1 MIVIH
6 DYKSNWPQEFEA
18 IRAALLK
25 TLEALALRIDHIGS
39 TAVPGLGAKDV
50 IDVQVTVAA
59 LTAQVREA
67 LAGAGYE
74 HWPSITHD
82 HVPPGEDAASE
93 LWGKQFFTE
102 PKGQRRANVHVRV
115 HGRLNQRYALLF
127 RDYLRAHPDSARSIE
142 KIKREIAR
150 RHPQD
155 QDAYYDIKDPVY
167 DLIWDAAKEWSRH
180 AGWKPGGDVVHSE

>member
-67 LAGAGYE
+67 LVGAGYE

-93 LWGKQFFTE
+93 LWAKQFFTE
-102 PKGQRRANVHVRV
+102 PKGERRANVHVRIN
-115 HGRLNQRYALLF
+115 GNPNQQYALLF
-127 RDYLRAHPDSARSIE
+127 RDYLRTHPNSARTIE
-142 KIKREIAR
+142 LIKRELVK
-150 RHPQD
+150 RHAD
-155 QDAYYDIKDPVY
+155 DLGAYYDIKDPVY
-167 DLIWDAAKEWSRH
+167 DLIWEAALDWSRQTN
-180 AGWKPGGDVVHSE
+180 WQPV